1 MTVKEDFNVLSA
13 GVFFTSECFNF
24 DTIDI
29 IHFIYNTLKGRSTF
43 AIAINCYIGD
53 DYKSVLLSFMA

>member
-24 DTIDI
+24 DAIYI
-29 IHFIYNTLKGRSTF
+29 ICFIYNTLKGRATF
-43 AIAINCYIGD
+43 AIAFNCYIRD
-53 DYKSVLLSFMA
+53 DSHAASLGHLC

>member
-29 IHFIYNTLKGRSTF
+29 IRFIYNTLKGRTF
-43 AIAINCYIGD
+43 EFHGIGPGSD
-53 DYKSVLLSFMA
+53 DSHVASLGHLC